1 MDQGW
6 FNTEMQLHR
15 MEKEIRRVYE
25 EAQKEVQAK
34 LDDYLRRFEVKD
46 RIKREQLREGK
57 ITREYYNYWRKGQI
71 CIGERWREM
80 ADALTKDYVNADKI
94 AMSIINGHAPEV
106 YALNHNYATFQVEQG
121 SLVDTS
127 YTLYNRH
134 TVEELMRTQ
143 EPDLL
148 PAPKVNIP
156 KDEQWNKKHI
166 RDTITKSVLKGDSI
180 PDISKSLRRVTDMDY
195 KAAVRNART
204 IMTNVQNSGRMD
216 AYKRAQNMGI
226 RVRKQWLATPDR
238 RTRDSHRLV
247 DGEIKDLDKKFSN
260 GLDRPGDKDGPG
272 FEVYNCRCTMIPVV
286 DGIDPAAGLRENLKI
301 GDMSYEEWKNEH
313 RKYTAE
319 VPTFQTQVGKATT
332 VQRVNDLM
340 NSQGWFRVSEK
351 MISDGAPYYDRVDKK
366 WVYPHHMEKV
376 QSMVDLTGCDLEAA
390 KSIAASYQQ
399 IYEKFPQLK
408 GKFDAPNAQP
418 VDMDK
423 STYAWCYIRQ
433 NGMVQVNPDPNRFG
447 NWSSLVRQYESDV
460 VSGWHPKGTTAES
473 IVTHEIGHAIDGLLA
488 REGVLGG
495 RNAAG
500 EYRYASSSLR
510 STIMKRAAKE
520 DPKIAEDI
528 NRWPWDKKFSINQ
541 AVSTH
546 VSQYG
551 AKDPQEWFAECFAEY
566 ITSANPRTVARLF
579 GEELRKLVGRIK

>member
-6 FNTEMQLHR
+6 FDTEMQLHR

-25 EAQKEVQAK
+25 EAQKEAQAK
-34 LDDYLRRFEVKD
+34 LDDYLRKFEIKD
-46 RIKREQLREGK
+46 RIKRRQLREGK
-57 ITREYYNYWRKGQI
+57 ITREYYNYWRKGQV

-80 ADALTKDYVNADKI
+80 VDALTKDYVNADKI
-94 AMSIINGHAPEV
+94 AMSVINGHAPEV

-134 TVEELMRTQ
+134 TVEELMRAQ

-180 PDISKSLRRVTDMDY
+180 PDIAKSLRRVTDMDY

-204 IMTNVQNSGRMD
+204 IMTNVQNSGRLD
-216 AYKRAQNMGI
+216 AYRRAESMGI
-226 RVRKQWLATPDR
+226 NLKKEWLATPDAH
-238 RTRDSHRLV
+238 TRDSHRWI
-247 DGEIKDLDKKFSN
+247 DGETVGTNELFSN
-260 GLDRPGDKDGPG
+260 GLDHPGDPYGKPA
-272 FEVYNCRCTMIPVV
+272 EVYNCRCTMVPVV
-286 DGIDPAAGLRENLKI
+286 DGIDPAAGLRENLEI
-301 GDMSYEEWKNEH
+301 DGMSYEEWKNEH

-340 NSQGWFRVSEK
+340 NSQGWFRTNAAG
-351 MISDGAPYYDRVDKK
+351 I
-366 WVYPHHMEKV
+366 
-376 QSMVDLTGCDLEAA
+376 QSMADLTGCDLEAA

-418 VDMDK
+418 VGM
-423 STYAWCYIRQ
+423 SENTYAWCYIRQ
-433 NGMVQVNPDPNRFG
+433 NGQVQVNPAPNRFG

-460 VSGWHPKGTTAES
+460 AIKWHPYGATAES
-473 IVTHEIGHAIDGLLA
+473 IVTHEMGHAIDGLLA
-488 REGVLGG
+488 RQGVLGG
-495 RNAAG
+495 VTTSG

-510 STIMKRAAKE
+510 STIMKRAAKQ
-520 DPKIAEDI
+520 DQKIAEDI
-528 NRWPWDKKFSINQ
+528 NRWSWDKKYSMNQ

-579 GEELRKLVGRIK
+579 GEELEKLVGRIK

>member
-6 FNTEMQLHR
+6 FDTEMQLRR

-25 EAQKEVQAK
+25 EAQKEAQAK

-46 RIKREQLREGK
+46 RIKRRQLREGR

-80 ADALTKDYVNADKI
+80 VDALTKDYVNADKI

-106 YALNHNYATFQVEQG
+106 YALNHNYATFQIEQG

-148 PAPKVNIP
+148 PAPKVDIP
-156 KDEQWNKKHI
+156 KDKQWNKKHI

-180 PDISKSLRRVTDMDY
+180 PDIAKSLRRVTDMDY
-195 KAAVRNART
+195 KVAVRNART
-204 IMTNVQNSGRMD
+204 IMTGVQNSGRLG
-216 AYKRAQNMGI
+216 AYKRAEDMGI
-226 RVRKQWLATPDR
+226 KVKKEWLATPDAH
-238 RTRDSHRLV
+238 TRDSHRWV
-247 DGEIKDLDKKFSN
+247 DGEIVKTDEQFSN
-260 GLDRPGDKDGPG
+260 GLDYPGDPYGKPA
-272 FEVYNCRCTMIPVV
+272 EVYNCRCTMVPVV
-286 DGIDPAAGLRENLKI
+286 DGVDAAAGLRENLEI
-301 GDMSYEEWKNEH
+301 DGMSYEEWKNEH

-332 VQRVNDLM
+332 VQQVNDLM
-340 NSQGWFRVSEK
+340 NSQGWFRTNAA
-351 MISDGAPYYDRVDKK
+351 G
-366 WVYPHHMEKV
+366 V
-376 QSMVDLTGCDLEAA
+376 QSMVNLTGCDLEAA
-390 KSIAASYQQ
+390 KSVAASYQQ

-418 VDMDK
+418 AGMNK
-423 STYAWCYIRQ
+423 NTYAWCYIRQ
-433 NGMVQVNPDPNRFG
+433 NGQVQVNPAPNRFG
-447 NWSSLVRQYESDV
+447 NWSSLARQYESDV
-460 VSGWHPKGTTAES
+460 FSGWHPYGTTAES
-473 IVTHEIGHAIDGLLA
+473 IVTHEMGHAIDGLLA

-510 STIMKRAAKE
+510 STIMKRAAKQ
-520 DPKIAEDI
+520 DQKIAEDI
-528 NRWPWDKKFSINQ
+528 NRWSWDKKYSMNQ

-546 VSQYG
+546 VSQYA

-579 GEELRKLVGRIK
+579 GEELEKLVGRIK

>member
-6 FNTEMQLHR
+6 FDTEMQLHR

-148 PAPKVNIP
+148 PAPRVNVP

-226 RVRKQWLATPDR
+226 RVQKQWLATPDG
-238 RTRDSHRLV
+238 RTRDSHRRV
-247 DGEIKDLDKKFSN
+247 DGEIKDLDRKFSN
-260 GLDRPGDKDGPG
+260 DLDRPGDKDGPG

-286 DGIDPAAGLRENLKI
+286 DGIDPAAGLRENLEI
-301 GDMSYEEWKNEH
+301 GGMSYDEWKNKH
-313 RKYTAE
+313 KKYAAE

-340 NSQGWFRVSEK
+340 NSQGWFRTNAAG
-351 MISDGAPYYDRVDKK
+351 I
-366 WVYPHHMEKV
+366 
-376 QSMVDLTGCDLEAA
+376 QSMANLTGCDLEAA

-495 RNAAG
+495 VTASG
-500 EYRYASSSLR
+500 EYRYVSSSLR
-510 STIMKRAAKE
+510 STIMKRAAKQ
-520 DPKIAEDI
+520 DQKIAEDI
-528 NRWPWDKKFSINQ
+528 NRWPWDKKYSMNQ

-579 GEELRKLVGRIK
+579 GEELGKLVGRIK

>member
-6 FNTEMQLHR
+6 FDTEMQLRR
-15 MEKEIRRVYE
+15 MEREIRRVYG
-25 EAQKEVQAK
+25 EAEKEAKAK
-34 LDDYLRRFEVKD
+34 LDDYLQRFKTKD
-46 RIKREQLREGK
+46 EIKLRQLREGK
-57 ITREYYNYWRKGQI
+57 ITQEYYNYWRKGQM

-94 AMSIINGHAPEV
+94 AMSVINGHMPEV
-106 YALNHNYATFQVEQG
+106 YALNHNYATFQIEQG

-148 PAPKVNIP
+148 PAPKVDIP
-156 KDEQWNKKHI
+156 KDKQWNKKHI
-166 RDTITKSVLKGDSI
+166 RDTITKSVLKGDSV
-180 PDISKSLRRVTDMDY
+180 PDIAKSLRRVTDMDY

-226 RVRKQWLATPDR
+226 RVQKQWLATPDG
-238 RTRDSHRLV
+238 RTRDSHRWV
-247 DGEIKDLDKKFSN
+247 DGEIKDLDRKFSN

-286 DGIDPAAGLRENLKI
+286 NGIDPAAGLRENLEI

-332 VQRVNDLM
+332 VQQVNDLM
-340 NSQGWFRVSEK
+340 NSQGWFRTNTA
-351 MISDGAPYYDRVDKK
+351 G
-366 WVYPHHMEKV
+366 V
-376 QSMVDLTGCDLEAA
+376 QSMTNLTGCDLEAA

-418 VDMDK
+418 VGMNK
-423 STYAWCYIRQ
+423 NTYAWCYIRQ
-433 NGMVQVNPDPNRFG
+433 NGMVQVNPAPNRFG

-460 VSGWHPKGTTAES
+460 AIKWHPYGTTAES
-473 IVTHEIGHAIDGLLA
+473 IVTHEMGHAIDGLLA
-488 REGVLGG
+488 RQGVLGG
-495 RNAAG
+495 VTASG

-510 STIMKRAAKE
+510 STIMKRASKL
-520 DPKIAEDI
+520 DPENIGGYFDMWGNK
-528 NRWPWDKKFSINQ
+528 RGMQ
-541 AVSTH
+541 YAVH
-546 VSQYG
+546 DNVSQYA

-579 GEELRKLVGRIK
+579 GEELEKLVGRIK

>member
-6 FNTEMQLHR
+6 FDTEMQLHR

-25 EAQKEVQAK
+25 EAQKEAQAK
-34 LDDYLRRFEVKD
+34 LGDYLRRFEVKD
-46 RIKREQLREGK
+46 RIKRKQLKEGK

-80 ADALTKDYVNADKI
+80 VDVLTKDYVNADKI
-94 AMSIINGHAPEV
+94 AMSVINGHMPEV
-106 YALNHNYATFQVEQG
+106 YALNHNYATFQIEQG

-134 TVEELMRTQ
+134 TVEELMRTE

-180 PDISKSLRRVTDMDY
+180 PDIAKSLRRVTDMDY

-204 IMTNVQNSGRMD
+204 IMTGVQNSGRLD
-216 AYKRAQNMGI
+216 AYRRAESMGI
-226 RVRKQWLATPDR
+226 NLKKEWLATPDAH
-238 RTRDSHRLV
+238 TRDSHRWI
-247 DGEIKDLDKKFSN
+247 DGEVVGTNELFSN
-260 GLDRPGDKDGPG
+260 GLDHPGDPYGKPA
-272 FEVYNCRCTMIPVV
+272 EVYNCRCTMIPVV
-286 DGIDPAAGLRENLKI
+286 DGIDPAAGLRENLEI
-301 GDMSYEEWKNEH
+301 DGISYEEWKNEH
-313 RKYTAE
+313 GKYTAK
-319 VPTFQTQVGKATT
+319 VPDFQTQVGKATT
-332 VQRVNDLM
+332 VQQVNDLM
-340 NSQGWFRVSEK
+340 NSQGWF
-351 MISDGAPYYDRVDKK
+351 AKK
-366 WVYPHHMEKV
+366 Q
-376 QSMVDLTGCDLEAA
+376 QSTWDSKTRTLGTTMVETKVDLTGCDLEAA
-390 KSIAASYQQ
+390 KSVAASYQQ
-399 IYEKFPQLK
+399 VYEKFPQLK

-418 VDMDK
+418 VGMSK

-433 NGMVQVNPDPNRFG
+433 NGMVQVNPASNRFG

-460 VSGWHPKGTTAES
+460 SSGWHPYGTTAES
-473 IVTHEIGHAIDGLLA
+473 IVTHEMGHAIDGLLA

-495 RNAAG
+495 VTASG

-510 STIMKRAAKE
+510 STIMKRAAKQ
-520 DPKIAEDI
+520 DQKIAEDI
-528 NRWPWDKKFSINQ
+528 NRWSWDKKYSMNQ

-546 VSQYG
+546 VSEY
-551 AKDPQEWFAECFAEY
+551 ATENPQEWFAECFAEY

-579 GEELRKLVGRIK
+579 GEELEKLVGRIK